1 VLGDSPVILLVKEP
15 VPVPS
20 DVFVESDTSKPV
32 LDEAC
37 HTTPLAVIGE
47 PPSANMN
54 PPLTAV
60 EVVMGHGGVVAAR
73 VAKEPADVVKL
84 ICAP

>member
-1 VLGDSPVILLVKEP
+1 
-15 VPVPS
+15 
-20 DVFVESDTSKPV
+20 
-32 LDEAC
+32 
-37 HTTPLAVIGE
+37 
-47 PPSANMN
+47 MN

>member
-1 VLGDSPVILLVKEP
+1 VLGDNPVILLVKEP

-47 PPSANMN
+47 PPSADMN

>member
-47 PPSANMN
+47 PPSADMN

>member
-1 VLGDSPVILLVKEP
+1 VLGDNPVILLVNEP
-15 VPVPS
+15 IPVPS
-20 DVFVESDTSKPV
+20 DVFVESDTFRPV

-47 PPSANMN
+47 PPSADMN

>member
-1 VLGDSPVILLVKEP
+1 VLGDNPVILLVKEP

-20 DVFVESDTSKPV
+20 DVFVESDTFRPV

-47 PPSANMN
+47 PPSALMF

-60 EVVMGHGGVVAAR
+60 EVVIGHAAVVVR

-84 ICAP
+84 ISAP

>member
-32 LDEAC
+32 LDEAF

-47 PPSANMN
+47 PPSADMN

>member
-1 VLGDSPVILLVKEP
+1 LGVSPVILLVNEP

-20 DVFVESDTSKPV
+20 DVFVESDTSRPV
-32 LDEAC
+32 LDKVF

-47 PPSANMN
+47 PPSAVMF

-60 EVVMGHGGVVAAR
+60 VVVMEPAATVAAR

-84 ICAP
+84 ISVP